1 MEIKRFE
8 VGDKHIEFV
17 NESCSTRHG
26 FKHVTTMFVNG
37 CQQGTNTVHYLNRTW
52 ECYPFQTCMRGCV
65 RELLENRIENLK
77 SDFKFKNGYS
87 KMTAK
92 RKEEF
97 ESSIKD
103 DETMAFYNELLEK
116 IGA

>member
-1 MEIKRFE
+1 MNIKRFDID
-8 VGDKHIEFV
+8 DKHVEFV
-17 NESCSTRHG
+17 NQDASTRHG
-26 FKHVTTMFVNG
+26 FKHMTTMFING
-37 CQQGTNTVHYLNRTW
+37 MDCGEHTVHYLNRTW
-52 ECYPFQTCMRGCV
+52 ECYPFQTCMRGCT

-77 SDFKFKNGYS
+77 SDFKFKHGYS

-97 ESSIKD
+97 EKYITD
-103 DETMAFYNELLEK
+103 DDKIIFYNKLLDA